1 MNLFAPDWDAEVDTG
16 EGAKLRAVRL
26 GQHVG
31 ADRLAATL
39 YELEP
44 GAPVSPLHFHHANE
58 ELLFVLEGTPT
69 LRLGQDDERVL
80 AAGEIVAFPAGPGGT
95 HQVLN
100 RSDTSARVLICAT
113 NDVPEVAE
121 QVEHERLAIITA
133 DGLRLAPATE
143 PIVQEQPRDQRPEL
157 CMSWSSAERGS

>member
-1 MNLFAPDWDAEVDTG
+1 VNLFDPTWDAEVDTG
-16 EGAKLRAVRL
+16 KGDTLRAVRL
-26 GQHVG
+26 GRHAG

-69 LRLGQDDERVL
+69 LRLGQDNERVL
-80 AAGEIVAFPAGPGGT
+80 AAGAIVAFPVGPGGT
-95 HQVLN
+95 HQILN
-100 RSDTSARVLICAT
+100 RSDASARVLICAT
-113 NDVPEVAE
+113 NDVPDVAE
-121 QVEHERLAIITA
+121 QVEHGQMAIMTT

-143 PIVQEQPRDQRPEL
+143 PIAQQQPRR
-157 CMSWSSAERGS
+157 SAP

>member
-1 MNLFAPDWDAEVDTG
+1 VNLFDPTWDAEVDTV

-26 GQHVG
+26 GQHAR

-69 LRLGQDDERVL
+69 VRLGEKDERVL

-113 NDVPEVAE
+113 NEVPDVAE
-121 QVEHERLAIITA
+121 QVECKRLAIITK
-133 DGLRLAPATE
+133 DGLRLAPAID
-143 PIVQEQPRDQRPEL
+143 PIAQAQPRRTAP
-157 CMSWSSAERGS
+157 